1 VTLLAAALL
10 LSSCVGVQ
18 ASSPSVAFEQ
28 EIIAVERA
36 RLKAFRDNDRTAFAA
51 MTTDDLAMVHSDGS
65 VLNKAEEIGV
75 MRASTPDRPL
85 PTLDIED
92 VRVRG
97 SAGVA
102 VITGSL
108 VERQQERLVLRLRF
122 TNVYLRRAGRWL
134 LASGQLTRAPTD

>member
-1 VTLLAAALL
+1 VTFLAAALL
-10 LSSCVGVQ
+10 LGSCAGVQ
-18 ASSPSVAFEQ
+18 VPSAPIALEQ

-36 RLKAFRDNDRTAFAA
+36 RLKAFRDNDRVAFAA

-65 VLNKAEEIGV
+65 VLNKAQEISV

-92 VRVRG
+92 VRVHG
-97 SAGVA
+97 SADVA

-108 VERQQERLVLRLRF
+108 VERQAERLVLRLRF

-134 LASGQLTRAPTD
+134 LAAGQLTRARTD